1 MRYLALIYIVIYK
14 MFAMQIKY
22 QIFFLKNKVICINRP
37 SQNLSLCN
45 FLILQVEDAFL
56 CIISCRLHKVEYVVR
71 FISNI
76 IKKRHSLYRK
86 QSFSA
91 MGVHYNG
98 AIMSAMAYQIT
109 RLTVVYWTV
118 YSRADER
125 KHQSSAPLAFVR
137 GIPRTV
143 TRKMFPFD
151 NVIMCNLLHKWHSHR
166 WE

>member
-1 MRYLALIYIVIYK
+1 MQ
-14 MFAMQIKY
+14 MQIKY
-22 QIFFLKNKVICINRP
+22 QIFSLKNKVICINRP

-45 FLILQVEDAFL
+45 LLILQVEDAFL

-71 FISNI
+71 FISDI

-98 AIMSAMAYQIT
+98 AIMSAMAYEIT

-118 YSRADER
+118 IHAQMKESI
-125 KHQSSAPLAFVR
+125 KAPRHLPLW
-137 GIPRTV
+137 GE
-143 TRKMFPFD
+143 FPAQ
-151 NVIMCNLLHKWHSHR
+151 
-166 WE
+166 